1 MGDIWLILEIKS
13 CFYCFSAFSCFAFP
27 HRVYETYLGGSFLLL
42 ALRSNTNIFFFF
54 SFFQDYSNLG
64 QCETLEDVKLNL
76 QETDYG
82 SVLSE
87 VGKVSDNG

>member
-42 ALRSNTNIFFFF
+42 ALRSNTNFFCFCLFF
-54 SFFQDYSNLG
+54 RFSRIIAILASARLWR
-64 QCETLEDVKLNL
+64 T
-76 QETDYG
+76 
-82 SVLSE
+82 
-87 VGKVSDNG
+87 